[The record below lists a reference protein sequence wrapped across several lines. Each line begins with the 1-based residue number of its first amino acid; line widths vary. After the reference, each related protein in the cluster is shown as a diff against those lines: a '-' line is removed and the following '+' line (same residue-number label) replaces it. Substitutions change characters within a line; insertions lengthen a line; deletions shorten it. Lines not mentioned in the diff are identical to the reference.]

1 MLKYRTKD
9 SLELTVSLLPDD
21 YSKSHLELLRKLV
34 ISEKV
39 YSWESLAEALGFGI

>member
-9 SLELTVSLLPDD
+9 SSELTVSFTADD

-39 YSWESLAEALGFGI
+39 YSWESLA